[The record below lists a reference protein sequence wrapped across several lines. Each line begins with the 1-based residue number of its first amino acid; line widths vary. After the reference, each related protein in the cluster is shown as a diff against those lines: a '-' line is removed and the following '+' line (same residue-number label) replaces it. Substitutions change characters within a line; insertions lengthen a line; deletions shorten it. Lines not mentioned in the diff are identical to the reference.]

1 MNEQIN
7 NNEQWQCRQKKNTAN
22 LAKWT
27 VAWLLTLALA
37 TFSPQFDWGEST
49 TLTLLAI
56 LLNMAVGFGMIIAN
70 KKYLKNADE
79 MQQKIMLES
88 MAITLGM
95 GLVLGLSYSLLDIT
109 NIIGVDA
116 QISNLIMIMGITNI
130 VSTVLIKRRYQ

>member
-1 MNEQIN
+1 MSEQVN
-7 NNEQWQCRQKKNTAN
+7 NKEKWQCLQKTNTVN

-27 VAWLLTLALA
+27 IAWLLTLALA

-70 KKYLKNADE
+70 KNYLKSADE

-88 MAITLGM
+88 MAITLGV

-116 QISNLIMIMGITNI
+116 EISNLIMIMGITNI
-130 VSTVLIKRRYQ
+130 ISTALIKRRYQ